1 MNIKDNTEL
10 IEVAEKY
17 FFMIGYEP
25 YLLFSLEPREEIMDF
40 IYSLHEEWN
49 INNVEEET
57 GEDFINFLSENIGSD
72 EALICL
78 NEECLGCHRFIE
90 FNF

>member
-1 MNIKDNTEL
+1 MNKKLNKFWIMTDD
-10 IEVAEKY
+10 
-17 FFMIGYEP
+17 EP
-25 YLLFSLEPREEIMDF
+25 YIFLSFKTKEEVTDF
-40 IYSLHEEWN
+40 IYSLHEKWN

-78 NEECLGCHRFIE
+78 NEEFLECHRFIE
-90 FNF
+90 FDF

>member
-1 MNIKDNTEL
+1 MNKKLNKFWIMTDD
-10 IEVAEKY
+10 
-17 FFMIGYEP
+17 EP
-25 YLLFSLEPREEIMDF
+25 YIFLSFKTKEEVTDF

-78 NEECLGCHRFIE
+78 NEECLGIHRFIE
-90 FNF
+90 FDF

>member
-1 MNIKDNTEL
+1 MKKLNKYCLNIDGSPYIFVSFKTKD
-10 IEVAEKY
+10 EVA
-17 FFMIGYEP
+17 
-25 YLLFSLEPREEIMDF
+25 DF

-49 INNVEEET
+49 IHNVEDET
-57 GEDFINFLSENIGSD
+57 GENFINFLCENIGSD

-78 NEECLGCHRFIE
+78 NTECWENYRYMN